1 MEGLR
6 DRLLGRAEE
15 CICDARVDT
24 ISVFTRLR
32 AAYDCAVFCALA
44 FAESRNMPLLRD
56 DPDEALSVLA
66 KNVGMSL
73 AADIRNLSVLHRRC
87 DVENAELSHTLTD
100 ADATLGCELAERI
113 QAAVSRQIR
122 EPAPLSSLA
131 KPSRNEL

>member
-1 MEGLR
+1 MEGVCE
-6 DRLLGRAEE
+6 RLLGRAAE

-56 DPDEALSVLA
+56 EPDEALSVLA

-73 AADIRNLSVLHRRC
+73 AADIRHLSVLHC
-87 DVENAELSHTLTD
+87 EVENAEFSHTLTD
-100 ADATLGCELAERI
+100 ADATLACELAKRI
-113 QAAVSRQIR
+113 QAAVNRQIR